1 MMMKKTN
8 KFIVLPASLFF
19 LSMNGINTAFA
30 GEYSATAGL
39 GVAYSA
45 EYEGSN
51 DGELHVVP
59 IASVGW
65 EMDKIKPKNEKAIEV
80 GLLSAELS
88 LFDGLDVGLIRLYR
102 PEGMYRVNAGVVY
115 SGGRDEDDN
124 KALRGLGDVDGH
136 VLGQIAFTF
145 AQEGVGW
152 NAGAVVSQDVSDETN
167 ATTLDLALGY
177 TFGLSETVS
186 LSTQAM
192 AGFADDDYMQ
202 TYFGINQQQATRSGY
217 SRYDTEGGLKSVG
230 LEVGLNWGI
239 TENIGFGVSA
249 NYTKLTG
256 DAADSVLVKTKGDEN
271 QFSGFMGITYSF

>member
-1 MMMKKTN
+1 MMMKKTY
-8 KFIVLPASLFF
+8 KSIVLPASLFF

-51 DGELHVVP
+51 DGELRVVP

-65 EMDKIKPKNEKAIEV
+65 EMDKIKLKNEKAIEV

-88 LFDGLDVGLIRLYR
+88 LFDGLDVGLVRLYR

-124 KALRGLGDVDGH
+124 EALRGLGDVNGH
-136 VLGQIAFTF
+136 VLGKIAFTF

-152 NAGAVVSQDVSDETN
+152 NAGAVISQDVSDETE
-167 ATTLDLALGY
+167 ATMLDLAVGY

-186 LSTQAM
+186 LSTQAS
-192 AGFADDDYMQ
+192 ANFADDDYMQ
-202 TYFGINQQQATRSGY
+202 SYFGISQQQATRSGY
-217 SRYDTEGGLKSVG
+217 ARYDAEGGLKSVG
-230 LEVGLNWGI
+230 LQVGLNWGI
-239 TENIGFGVSA
+239 TEEIGFGVSA

>member
-1 MMMKKTN
+1 M
-8 KFIVLPASLFF
+8 V
-19 LSMNGINTAFA
+19 
-30 GEYSATAGL
+30 
-39 GVAYSA
+39 
-45 EYEGSN
+45 
-51 DGELHVVP
+51 
-59 IASVGW
+59 
-65 EMDKIKPKNEKAIEV
+65 
-80 GLLSAELS
+80 
-88 LFDGLDVGLIRLYR
+88 RLYR
-102 PEGMYRVNAGVVY
+102 PEGMYRVNAGIAY
-115 SGGRDEDDN
+115 EGGRDEGDN

-136 VLGQIAFTF
+136 VLGKVEFTF
-145 AQEGVGW
+145 AQDGIGW

-192 AGFADDDYMQ
+192 AAFADDDYMQ

-217 SRYDTEGGLKSVG
+217 SRYDAEGGLKSVG
-230 LEVGLNWGI
+230 LGIGLNWGI

-271 QFSGFMGITYSF
+271 QFSGFMGISYSF